1 MSEHATESHEID
13 VAGATAA
20 LEERLAPSRETI
32 EVARE
37 AESGRF
43 TNSEEAGATPA
54 AGEGGAPEVEGQVE
68 DTPTA
73 GEEETVSFTHIPDEA
88 LSPEMLAVKRAMQAD
103 YTRKTQEIAE
113 YRKLAEEFEVE
124 SAADMRQRLEIQRE
138 LSNPE
143 NWPKLHEELTGY
155 LRSQGLSPRV
165 ADEAAAVVLGDAIGL
180 SDDDV
185 FADDGPAVSSAD
197 PQIAAKLAQLEE
209 QQQQLIQVMY
219 AREQQAAE
227 EARFAEL
234 ARNLTTQENQIRAK
248 YADVWKDKAE
258 EYIETVYD
266 LSGDSGDLSVGL
278 SRLETILGYDASRY
292 LLGKE
297 EARRAAGGP
306 IDGAG
311 VIASEEEEVPH
322 TLEEGHARAMEYIKA
337 QAAAEAGL

>member
-1 MSEHATESHEID
+1 VSEPATEID

-43 TNSEEAGATPA
+43 TNSEEVATPA
-54 AGEGGAPEVEGQVE
+54 AGDEAGEVEAPA
-68 DTPTA
+68 TPEGTEA
-73 GEEETVSFTHIPDEA
+73 AASQEGAETPFTHIPDEA

-124 SAADMRQRLEIQRE
+124 SADELRQRLEIQRQ
-138 LSNPE
+138 LADPE

-155 LRSQGLSPRV
+155 LQSQGLAPRV
-165 ADEAAAVVLGDAIGL
+165 ADEAAAVALGQAIDFG
-180 SDDDV
+180 DE
-185 FADDGPAVSSAD
+185 DDGNDPFEEIPPA
-197 PQIAAKLAQLEE
+197 LAQRLAAMEK
-209 QQQQLIQVMY
+209 QQNDLVQLLY
-219 AREQQAAE
+219 AREQQAQE

-248 YADVWKDKAE
+248 YAEQWGEKAD
-258 EYIETVYD
+258 EYVEAVYD
-266 LSGDSGDLSVGL
+266 LAGDSGDLSVGL
-278 SRLETILGYDASRY
+278 TRLETMLGYDASRY

-297 EARRAAGGP
+297 EARRAPGP
-306 IDGAG
+306 VVGEG
-311 VIASEEEEVPH
+311 VIAVEGDEAPH
-322 TLEEGHARAMEYIKA
+322 TLEEGHARAMEYIRA